1 MMPRARMKPYARL
14 LSTSAMSSSDAVRYS
29 SGFAVGAEGA
39 RARYRTGSLGA
50 RAGDGLTCL
59 PHGRTLGPGAAG
71 KRRMSRSG
79 AARRGDHTA
88 GAAGQAAY
96 LTAGRGGR
104 WRQTLAAA
112 FAMPHLA
119 IPAPAARTGRISF
132 AIGLAA
138 SDVPCCPGSA
148 AARIRAKRPLAEQG
162 QVV

>member
-1 MMPRARMKPYARL
+1 MKPYARL
-14 LSTSAMSSSDAVRYS
+14 TSTSARQSSDAVTYS
-29 SGFAVGAEGA
+29 SGFGVCAEGA
-39 RARYRTGSLGA
+39 RARYRSGYKGA
-50 RAGDGLTCL
+50 RAGDGPTCL

-79 AARRGDHTA
+79 TAGRCDHTA
-88 GAAGQAAY
+88 AAAGQAAY

-119 IPAPAARTGRISF
+119 IPAPAARTGGVTF

-148 AARIRAKRPLAEQG
+148 AARIRAKRPFAEQG
-162 QVV
+162 QAV